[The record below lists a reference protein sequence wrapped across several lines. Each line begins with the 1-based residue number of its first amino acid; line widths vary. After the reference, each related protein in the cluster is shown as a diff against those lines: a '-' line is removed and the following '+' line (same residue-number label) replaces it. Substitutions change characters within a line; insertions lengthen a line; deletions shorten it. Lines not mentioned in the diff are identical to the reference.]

1 MSWMTELTVTF
12 QKAFIHAFWS
22 LETWMAHALG
32 PIHDFI
38 EPLCKATVEYDLSG
52 ECSGAK
58 LLIIGVL
65 HIIGFILVYG
75 VWGPVKKVAKAEDQI
90 LRFAADEGLPTAS
103 PAASSSSIRTAD
115 RSTLRQRH

>member
-1 MSWMTELTVTF
+1 MTELTVTF